1 MNKNYS
7 ALRRLLSVWY
17 LFLGW
22 LLAVIIVFGL
32 IYGLRTAY
40 RANEQISVFIAAESV
55 ENERLEA
62 LLNEN
67 RPLYLANIKLSY
79 CTSLR
84 NETIYNV
91 NWLQA
96 TTLATDI
103 YVLPESKISAQACN
117 AYFLPITDEFIKN
130 NFIKTDRL
138 IFDGNIYGLKINQN
152 KDNGLISF
160 SDENYYVCFGR
171 HCGHLGLGSAND
183 GAIEIANWLLN
194 GMGEEYA

>member
-130 NFIKTDRL
+130 KPKQGQRL
-138 IFDGNIYGLKINQN
+138 N
-152 KDNGLISF
+152 KFL
-160 SDENYYVCFGR
+160 GR
-171 HCGHLGLGSAND
+171 K
-183 GAIEIANWLLN
+183 LLCLFR
-194 GMGEEYA
+194 

>member
-1 MNKNYS
+1 MNKKYS

-22 LLAVIIVFGL
+22 LLAVIIVFGF

-67 RPLYLANIKLSY
+67 RPLYLANIKLNY

-91 NWLQA
+91 NWMQA

-103 YVLPESKISAQACN
+103 YVLPESKISA
-117 AYFLPITDEFIKN
+117 
-130 NFIKTDRL
+130 
-138 IFDGNIYGLKINQN
+138 
-152 KDNGLISF
+152 
-160 SDENYYVCFGR
+160 
-171 HCGHLGLGSAND
+171 
-183 GAIEIANWLLN
+183 
-194 GMGEEYA
+194 